1 MEDTVDLARTQ
12 EAGRRRWR
20 RLAGALALLLV
31 LMVAGWLWQVR
42 QQQLFWDEPRV
53 CPDLQFEF
61 WSPGERVVLDPYPG
75 GMRGPFEDDGSVFHV
90 PPVIAW
96 ERESELVQTLELGA
110 DDPRTLRFQL
120 DFEKS
125 EQELLVLRWPLVR
138 QGEALG
144 LEDGEAVPYDTQDR
158 LRNENGVPPAQLCCR
173 AGLSVLCGDF
183 MGRRLVCGV
192 SDPGDRGGGLTAPTR
207 PPVGCQIGPAGV
219 NWEAERG
226 RSRGREE
233 NRGPDCPAAEGEGAD
248 PAGAGGAA
256 GGVRSG
262 GVKMGA
268 RLNLPDAALF
278 EPLARELGVTI
289 PELLRGEREAA
300 TAADP
305 AQAVRDTLSLAE
317 YRERQV
323 RRGRAVIRGLAALLV
338 LLVGLPLLSPF
349 GMGLLWGLGPKLDNW
364 RAQQASPDLPVL
376 PGVELRWEE
385 DGRDD
390 LGEGY
395 TADTY
400 VRLAPGGN
408 RGDYFF
414 APEDGGALRQ
424 GDRPLAAASSEGER
438 AELYTLD
445 LPGQGEVWIRLTGE
459 AGGSMRSASAA
470 GRRSGWGRR

>member
-1 MEDTVDLARTQ
+1 MDVKKI
-12 EAGRRRWR
+12 
-20 RLAGALALLLV
+20 GALIA
-31 LMVAGWLWQVR
+31 
-42 QQQLFWDEPRV
+42 QLRKEKGLTQR
-53 CPDLQFEF
+53 
-61 WSPGERVVLDPYPG
+61 
-75 GMRGPFEDDGSVFHV
+75 
-90 PPVIAW
+90 
-96 ERESELVQTLELGA
+96 ELGA
-110 DDPRTLRFQL
+110 
-120 DFEKS
+120 
-125 EQELLVLRWPLVR
+125 
-138 QGEALG
+138 
-144 LEDGEAVPYDTQDR
+144 R
-158 LRNENGVPPAQLCCR
+158 L
-173 AGLSVLCGDF
+173 
-183 MGRRLVCGV
+183 GV
-192 SDPGDRGGGLTAPTR
+192 SDRA
-207 PPVGCQIGPAGV
+207 VSK
-219 NWEAERG
+219 WERG
-226 RSRGREE
+226 
-233 NRGPDCPAAEGEGAD
+233 
-248 PAGAGGAA
+248 
-256 GGVRSG
+256 
-262 GVKMGA
+262 
-268 RLNLPDAALF
+268 LNLPDAALF

-338 LLVGLPLLSPF
+338 LLVGLPLLLPF

-408 RGDYFF
+408 RGDYFY

-459 AGGSMRSASAA
+459 GRGQYEVSVCRWPEERLGEALTLEDGWTVPLSEQRGNAQGLDGRNFGRGWAFPVYAGCCYSVVLS
-470 GRRSGWGRR
+470 WGDGNYVEFPFLTE

>member
-1 MEDTVDLARTQ
+1 MDVKKI
-12 EAGRRRWR
+12 
-20 RLAGALALLLV
+20 GALIA
-31 LMVAGWLWQVR
+31 
-42 QQQLFWDEPRV
+42 QLRKEKSMTQR
-53 CPDLQFEF
+53 
-61 WSPGERVVLDPYPG
+61 
-75 GMRGPFEDDGSVFHV
+75 
-90 PPVIAW
+90 
-96 ERESELVQTLELGA
+96 ELGA
-110 DDPRTLRFQL
+110 
-120 DFEKS
+120 
-125 EQELLVLRWPLVR
+125 
-138 QGEALG
+138 
-144 LEDGEAVPYDTQDR
+144 R
-158 LRNENGVPPAQLCCR
+158 L
-173 AGLSVLCGDF
+173 
-183 MGRRLVCGV
+183 GV
-192 SDPGDRGGGLTAPTR
+192 SDRA
-207 PPVGCQIGPAGV
+207 VSK
-219 NWEAERG
+219 WERG
-226 RSRGREE
+226 
-233 NRGPDCPAAEGEGAD
+233 
-248 PAGAGGAA
+248 
-256 GGVRSG
+256 
-262 GVKMGA
+262 
-268 RLNLPDAALF
+268 LNLPDAALF

-408 RGDYFF
+408 RGDYFY

-438 AELYTLD
+438 AELHTLD

-459 AGGSMRSASAA
+459 GRGRYEVSVCRWPEERLGEALTLEDGWTVPLSEQRGNEWGLDGREFGESWSFPVYAGCCYAVVLS
-470 GRRSGWGRR
+470 WGDGNYVEFPFLTE

>member
-1 MEDTVDLARTQ
+1 MDVKKI
-12 EAGRRRWR
+12 
-20 RLAGALALLLV
+20 GALIA
-31 LMVAGWLWQVR
+31 
-42 QQQLFWDEPRV
+42 QLRKEKGLTQR
-53 CPDLQFEF
+53 
-61 WSPGERVVLDPYPG
+61 
-75 GMRGPFEDDGSVFHV
+75 
-90 PPVIAW
+90 
-96 ERESELVQTLELGA
+96 ELGA
-110 DDPRTLRFQL
+110 
-120 DFEKS
+120 
-125 EQELLVLRWPLVR
+125 
-138 QGEALG
+138 
-144 LEDGEAVPYDTQDR
+144 R
-158 LRNENGVPPAQLCCR
+158 L
-173 AGLSVLCGDF
+173 
-183 MGRRLVCGV
+183 GV
-192 SDPGDRGGGLTAPTR
+192 SDRA
-207 PPVGCQIGPAGV
+207 VSK
-219 NWEAERG
+219 WERG
-226 RSRGREE
+226 
-233 NRGPDCPAAEGEGAD
+233 
-248 PAGAGGAA
+248 
-256 GGVRSG
+256 
-262 GVKMGA
+262 
-268 RLNLPDAALF
+268 LNLPDTALF

-305 AQAVRDTLSLAE
+305 AQAVRATLSLAE

-408 RGDYFF
+408 RGDYFY

-424 GDRPLAAASSEGER
+424 GDRLLAAARPEEER

-459 AGGSMRSASAA
+459 DRGRYEVSVCRWPEERLGEALTLEDGWPVPLSEQRGNEWGLDGREFGESRSFPVYVGCCYAVVLS
-470 GRRSGWGRR
+470 WGDGNYVEFPFCTV